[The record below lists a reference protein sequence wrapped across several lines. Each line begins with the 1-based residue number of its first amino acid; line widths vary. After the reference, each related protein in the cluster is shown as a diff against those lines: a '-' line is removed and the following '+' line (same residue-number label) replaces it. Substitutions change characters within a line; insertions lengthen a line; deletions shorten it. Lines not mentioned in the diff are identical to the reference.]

1 MNKHIDGKE
10 MAVMKKNRMYG
21 LMSSTGNREVQN
33 VRHDITHNLLQKEV
47 KKILK
52 QVIYILTRKWN
63 NTEYANYSRQR
74 IRGYMS
80 MTNMSNM

>member
-1 MNKHIDGKE
+1 MNKHIDREE
-10 MAVMKKNRMYG
+10 MAVMKKNRMSG

-33 VRHDITHNLLQKEV
+33 VRHDITHNLLRKEV

-63 NTEYANYSRQR
+63 NKKYANYSRQR
-74 IRGYMS
+74 ILGYMS
-80 MTNMSNM
+80 MTNISNM